1 MKKDDSSLGF
11 FIVLGSALVIGG
23 IYFYNKN
30 KDKVDAIT
38 NPTSIFGF

>member
-11 FIVLGSALVIGG
+11 FIVLGSAILIGG

-30 KDKVDAIT
+30 KDKVEAIT
-38 NPTSIFGF
+38 KPTSIFGF